1 MANTTMQTIKSDW
14 IRRILVLLRGA
25 EVWQLRELYY
35 ITAGYIR
42 ESRRGVPTAGGGG
55 NAGDVR
61 AQ

>member
-42 ESRRGVPTAGGGG
+42 ESRRGVPTGHGGG
-55 NAGDVR
+55 NGAEECV
-61 AQ
+61 Q

>member
-1 MANTTMQTIKSDW
+1 MTNAKTQTTKNDW
-14 IRRILVLLRGA
+14 IRRILFLLRGA

-42 ESRRGVPTAGGGG
+42 ESGRGVPTAGGGG